1 MNFERRFELMKR
13 MAHLL
18 AVSAFLALVSG
29 QAAPQAA
36 NEVNEML
43 IVPFQVGVPQAE
55 LDDLRNR
62 LANTR
67 LPDQIPG
74 TSWEYGTERGYLEE
88 LLTYWMNE
96 FDWRAQEARIN
107 AFDQFTTEID
117 DVNMHFIH
125 QRSANPDAIPLMI
138 VHGWPGSIS
147 EFLDIIPPLVDPAAH
162 GGEIEDA
169 FHVIAPSLPGFGF
182 SGIPEAR
189 GYNPERI
196 ALMLA
201 ALMERLGYESY
212 AIAGGDWGAIIN
224 RHLANHYPERL
235 IGLHS
240 NMILAAPPEDEE
252 QRNRATPE
260 ELALTG
266 ARAAYMQNETG
277 YQAIQGTKPQTLGYG
292 LADSPAGV
300 AAWIVEKF
308 HGWTDMPQGP
318 EGDLDDHF
326 SKDDLLTNISIYWF
340 TGTITSSTRI
350 YYENRNTPAEKPI
363 EYIDVPTGAAI
374 FPAEIYMAPRAWA
387 EAAYDLRHWTVMPRG
402 GHFAALEQ
410 PELYLNDL
418 REFFRLLR

>member
-374 FPAEIYMAPRAWA
+374 FPAEIYIAPRAWA

>member
-1 MNFERRFELMKR
+1 MMNSTRILARGAR
-13 MAHLL
+13 LL

-29 QAAPQAA
+29 QAAPQA
-36 NEVNEML
+36 VNEENEMP
-43 IVPFQVGVPQAE
+43 IVPFRVDVPQAAI
-55 LDDLRNR
+55 DDLRSR

-74 TSWEYGTERGYLEE
+74 TSWEYGTERSYLEE
-88 LLTYWMNE
+88 LLAHWMNE
-96 FDWRAQEARIN
+96 FDWRAQETRIN
-107 AFDQFTTEID
+107 AFDQFTTVID
-117 DVNMHFIH
+117 DVDTHFIH

-162 GGEIEDA
+162 GGDSEDS

-182 SGIPEAR
+182 SGIPAAR

-196 ALMLA
+196 AHMLA
-201 ALMERLGYESY
+201 ELMERLGYESY

-240 NMILAAPPEDEE
+240 NMILAGPPADEE
-252 QRNRATPE
+252 QRYRADPE
-260 ELALTG
+260 ELALTS

-308 HGWTDMPQGP
+308 HGWSDLSQGP
-318 EGDLDDHF
+318 DGDLDDNF

-374 FPAEIYMAPRAWA
+374 FPAEIYLAPRAWA

-418 REFFRLLR
+418 REFFRTLR